1 VGEGYARSRPGTVK
15 PTARTIKEDP
25 VGRRGRGDM
34 DRPGRRE
41 GGPGG
46 QRDRG
51 GPGPGRGADRD
62 RGRPEDRG
70 NPTAEL
76 RDRMNERL
84 DRVDER
90 LDRLEEHVRQLLESR
105 GN

>member
-1 VGEGYARSRPGTVK
+1 
-15 PTARTIKEDP
+15 
-25 VGRRGRGDM
+25 M

-41 GGPGG
+41 GGRGG

-51 GPGPGRGADRD
+51 EGPGRG
-62 RGRPEDRG
+62 PEDRG

-90 LDRLEEHVRQLLESR
+90 LDRLEEHVRQLREGRGDENR